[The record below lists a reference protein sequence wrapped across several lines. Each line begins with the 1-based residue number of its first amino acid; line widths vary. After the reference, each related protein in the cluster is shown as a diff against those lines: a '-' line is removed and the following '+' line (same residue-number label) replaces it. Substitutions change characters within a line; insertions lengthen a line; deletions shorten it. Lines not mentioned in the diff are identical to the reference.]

1 MSIKGEIRFAA
12 ILLSRQPRRPC
23 GRDLWVVQTQAAI
36 LWLKQSGLGVISSV
50 GIQTWELITAL
61 ASIHKVPLRLVIPV
75 DSGTG
80 FDQVTG
86 ELVRQ
91 FGLSPSDT
99 EMIPSQVPG
108 KSAKN
113 EIQNARDS
121 EIANLA
127 DLILPVGIRPDGSM
141 EKFLAA
147 AISARKRVEARF
159 QIEYQGRRKKLAY
172 TLDHDRLSDEV
183 RGCGCDYV
191 IHWTRAV
198 NGPWP
203 GERPVDYYREL
214 VQSDRHPRS
223 AFDTL
228 MRILDTRRLIAS
240 PRHMPR
246 RTPVVAFSALAPAEV
261 IPLMRWRARFGEMSF
276 EPYGIG
282 LRRAVAERTGI
293 RPVQYGDKLLER
305 STPADYWTCQSPG
318 TRADWREE
326 QEYRHLGDLDFS
338 GIPKDD
344 LAVFCLTPEER
355 AVIGD
360 RFGLRTVS
368 FY

>member
-1 MSIKGEIRFAA
+1 
-12 ILLSRQPRRPC
+12 
-23 GRDLWVVQTQAAI
+23 
-36 LWLKQSGLGVISSV
+36 
-50 GIQTWELITAL
+50 LITAL
-61 ASIHKVPLRLVIPV
+61 ASIHSVPLRLVIPV
-75 DSGTG
+75 DSAAGS
-80 FDQVTG
+80 DQDTD
-86 ELVRQ
+86 ELVKQ

-99 EMIPSQVPG
+99 EMIPLRLPGGPG
-108 KSAKN
+108 KK
-113 EIQNARDS
+113 EIQNARDR
-121 EIANLA
+121 EIVNLA
-127 DLILPVGIRPDGSM
+127 DLILPVSIRSDGSM
-141 EKFLAA
+141 EEILVA
-147 AISARKRVEARF
+147 AISARRSVEARF
-159 QIEYQGRRKKLAY
+159 QIEYQGRRGKLAY
-172 TLDHDRLSDEV
+172 TLDQDRLSDQM
-183 RGCGCDYV
+183 RQCGGDYI

-198 NGPWP
+198 NGPWL

-228 MRILDTRRLIAS
+228 MRILDTRCLIAS

-246 RTPVVAFSALAPAEV
+246 NTPVVAFSALAPAEV

-282 LRRAVAERTGI
+282 LRRSVAERAGI
-293 RPVQYGDKLLER
+293 RPVQYGDKLPEK
-305 STPADYWTCQSPG
+305 SAPADYWICQSPG
-318 TRADWREE
+318 TRTDWREE

-355 AVIGD
+355 AVISD
-360 RFGLRTVS
+360 RFGLRAVS